1 MSEEL
6 KKIALEVATMPPKEL
21 RRIEFEEGITPE
33 EDVFCREYLAS
44 MDLKKAIA
52 AAGYEGK
59 HPTVTARRWLNKGR
73 VRKRMQQLQARD
85 ELRADITRDKYHQML
100 TETYERAMADG
111 DYAGANKAAELL
123 GKSMGY
129 FVEQKAI
136 LNVSSQIPSDKS
148 AKVAEIQRLAKIAG
162 VKFE

>member
-1 MSEEL
+1 MSEDL
-6 KKIALEVATMPPKEL
+6 KKIALEVSAIPPKEL
-21 RRIEFEEGITPE
+21 RRIQYEDGISPE

-44 MDLKKAIA
+44 MDLKKAIT
-52 AAGYEGK
+52 AAGYEGR
-59 HPTVTARRWLNKGR
+59 HPTVTARRWLNKQR
-73 VRKRMQQLQARD
+73 VKKRLQQLQVRD
-85 ELRADITRDKYHQML
+85 EIRADLTRDKYHQML

-129 FVEQKAI
+129 FVDQRAV
-136 LNVSSQIPSDKS
+136 LNVTAQVPSDKT

-162 VKFE
+162 VKLD